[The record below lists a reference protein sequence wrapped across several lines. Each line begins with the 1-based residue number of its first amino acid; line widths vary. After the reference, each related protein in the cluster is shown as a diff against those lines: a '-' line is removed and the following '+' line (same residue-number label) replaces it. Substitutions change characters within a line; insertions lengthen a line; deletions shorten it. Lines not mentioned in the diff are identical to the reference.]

1 MLRSASWWDFSDW
14 KRPSRKSSSDNR
26 NYLYMN
32 MCLLFLCICPV
43 LWPEL
48 IVLAAKYIL
57 HENVK
62 AAFTAVNDLLH
73 FKIGIRI
80 YMFFGGDWFL
90 YGEKTPIS
98 QSVSTNQCVNG
109 CICKS
114 IISVKIIFLHF
125 SSLILIKD
133 FLKQNFSHYN
143 IM

>member
-1 MLRSASWWDFSDW
+1 MLRSVSWWDFSNW
-14 KRPSRKSSSDNR
+14 KRPSRKVPSDNKS
-26 NYLYMN
+26 YQYMN

-62 AAFTAVNDLLH
+62 ATFTAVNDLSH
-73 FKIGIRI
+73 FKTDIWI
-80 YMFFGGDWFL
+80 YMFIRGHWFL
-90 YGEKTPIS
+90 YGEKTSIS
-98 QSVSTNQCVNG
+98 QSVSTNQCLNG

-125 SSLILIKD
+125 NSLIVSKD